1 MGDVSLVDPLLKSP
15 YPRLFLHFFDI
26 HFLEAKSLTQPHEL
40 AIREMR
46 LATRFAVAAADMVF
60 VPAASYV
67 ESPICRSIIS
77 ELKELFPFGVLSL
90 TGGAETLW
98 NFQQEKLETYRP
110 DSSQGQ
116 AYRTLNFSIPHPPF
130 VERGRSATTDI
141 GSLWIAQV
149 NSGKLVPYLTRGQSI
164 LLPSD
169 LEKRWESVP
178 QRLGRMAFIV
188 EHVQELLSEETKHP
202 SIKARLQ
209 TLINR
214 GYFES
219 YLADLKAGI
228 VSDLPYLDLGIHID
242 TASPN
247 LSYKQLHLE
256 LELAD
261 LLEYVQEATPIELL
275 RLRQNHRWL
284 VALNNTLPRNMA
296 DESPSAQPVR
306 NRRMQMAQLMS
317 FIVHGRD
324 QGLMYELKDYLQN
337 TLGLPEPIVLEQ
349 MPEGGRTII
358 EKFEDYASQVDLAIV
373 LMTPDDFGALEGHDP
388 RARARQNVIF
398 ELGYFMGQFGR
409 RPSRVLLLHKGELD
423 LPSDLAG
430 IIYIKIDN
438 SIAGVGD
445 RLRRELM
452 NLDKWRKP

>member
-1 MGDVSLVDPLLKSP
+1 
-15 YPRLFLHFFDI
+15 
-26 HFLEAKSLTQPHEL
+26 
-40 AIREMR
+40 
-46 LATRFAVAAADMVF
+46 
-60 VPAASYV
+60 
-67 ESPICRSIIS
+67 
-77 ELKELFPFGVLSL
+77 
-90 TGGAETLW
+90 
-98 NFQQEKLETYRP
+98 
-110 DSSQGQ
+110 
-116 AYRTLNFSIPHPPF
+116 
-130 VERGRSATTDI
+130 
-141 GSLWIAQV
+141 
-149 NSGKLVPYLTRGQSI
+149 
-164 LLPSD
+164 
-169 LEKRWESVP
+169 
-178 QRLGRMAFIV
+178 
-188 EHVQELLSEETKHP
+188 
-202 SIKARLQ
+202 
-209 TLINR
+209 
-214 GYFES
+214 
-219 YLADLKAGI
+219 
-228 VSDLPYLDLGIHID
+228 
-242 TASPN
+242 
-247 LSYKQLHLE
+247 
-256 LELAD
+256 
-261 LLEYVQEATPIELL
+261 
-275 RLRQNHRWL
+275 
-284 VALNNTLPRNMA
+284 
-296 DESPSAQPVR
+296 
-306 NRRMQMAQLMS
+306 MAQLMS